1 MIDILAAI
9 FEALDRFNAWADE
22 RISSLEI
29 RIQRRAREIREAREK
44 KGQR

>member
-1 MIDILAAI
+1 MIDFFAAI

-22 RISSLEI
+22 QISALEI
-29 RIQRRAREIREAREK
+29 RIQNRAREIREARGK